1 MKIKKSMLISVF
13 NFLAGASLVGP
24 ASRARTKLV
33 NDISEQIDIL
43 QNDQKDLV
51 QSNGGH
57 IDDAGNIKF
66 SEAESKVEYEKQKEE
81 LFKEKVLFN
90 EKTEGYFERLRVGL
104 DKYTEKLS
112 GQDAVA
118 YDYLLDKL
126 EE

>member
-1 MKIKKSMLISVF
+1 MKIEKSMLVPVF

-33 NDISEQIDIL
+33 NDVNEQIEIL

-51 QSNGGH
+51 QSNSGR
-57 IDDAGNIKF
+57 IDDAGNINF
-66 SEAESKVEYEKQKEE
+66 SEAEFKIEYEKQREE

>member
-1 MKIKKSMLISVF
+1 MKIEKSMLVPVF
-13 NFLAGASLVGP
+13 NFLVGASLVGP

-33 NDISEQIDIL
+33 NDVNEQIEIL

-51 QSNGGH
+51 QSNSGH
-57 IDDAGNIKF
+57 IDDAGNINF
-66 SEAESKVEYEKQKEE
+66 SEAEFKIEYEKQREE